1 VELPA
6 LRTIEL
12 NGPVSYRGWDG
23 PTDTAFVLVHGL
35 GASHLSWVQVGSGLS
50 VLGRVFAL
58 DLPGFGA
65 TPLDGRGTHL
75 MDHRREVA
83 AFITWIDADR
93 VILCGNSLGGAI
105 SILQTAVEPSSV
117 QGLVLTNSVFPWRL
131 GAIPHPLVMA
141 AFGVYATPRIG
152 ERVVRWRLRAMDP
165 EQMVRLSLRVLAADP
180 ASIPEDVVDLL
191 VDQARARRGDPD
203 AARSFLET
211 ARSMLRLGRRPT
223 ISRRALE
230 NVACPVL
237 LLHGRRDR
245 LVPTAFA
252 RAELARH
259 PGWRGRF
266 FPDLGHIPQMEAPER
281 WLSEV
286 ADWSS
291 ATFR

>member
-1 VELPA
+1 MELPPV
-6 LRTIEL
+6 RTSDR
-12 NGPVSYRGWDG
+12 NGPVSYRCWDG

-35 GASHLSWVQVGSGLS
+35 GASHLSWVQVGRGLS
-50 VLGRVFAL
+50 VLGRAFAI

-75 MDHRREVA
+75 MDHRRAVA
-83 AFITWIDADR
+83 AFIEWIGAER

-105 SILQTAVEPSSV
+105 SILQTAVDPSSV

-141 AFGVYATPRIG
+141 AFGIYATPRIG
-152 ERVVRWRLRAMDP
+152 ERVVRWRLRAMEP

-180 ASIPEDVVDLL
+180 SSIPADVIDLL
-191 VDQARARRGDPD
+191 IEQARARRNDPE

-230 NVACPVL
+230 NVTCPVL

-245 LVPTAFA
+245 LVPTTFA

-259 PGWRGRF
+259 PDWRGRF

-281 WLSEV
+281 WLAEV
-286 ADWSS
+286 ADWWS